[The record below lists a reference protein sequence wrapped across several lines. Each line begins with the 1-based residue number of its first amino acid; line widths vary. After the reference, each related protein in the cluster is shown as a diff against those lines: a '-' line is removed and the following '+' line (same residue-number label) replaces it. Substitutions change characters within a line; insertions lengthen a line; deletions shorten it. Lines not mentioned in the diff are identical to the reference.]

1 MKNKKAICFEIMA
14 IILIAIFCVSLSP
27 KTLQNDTFYTIKSR
41 SANIKI
47 DMSESGI
54 FLINADNENNQL
66 YLCDSML
73 AISNDRWLTAKCA
86 IDENGI
92 IGSKACSCNINDA
105 IKLY

>member
-1 MKNKKAICFEIMA
+1 MKKKISTILCLL
-14 IILIAIFCVSLSP
+14 IILSLCP
-27 KTLQNDTFYTIKSR
+27 LGAMADD
-41 SANIKI
+41 AVPPLAA
-47 DMSESGI
+47 ESYI
-54 FLINADNENNQL
+54 LINADNENNQL

>member
-1 MKNKKAICFEIMA
+1 
-14 IILIAIFCVSLSP
+14 
-27 KTLQNDTFYTIKSR
+27 
-41 SANIKI
+41 
-47 DMSESGI
+47 MSESGI